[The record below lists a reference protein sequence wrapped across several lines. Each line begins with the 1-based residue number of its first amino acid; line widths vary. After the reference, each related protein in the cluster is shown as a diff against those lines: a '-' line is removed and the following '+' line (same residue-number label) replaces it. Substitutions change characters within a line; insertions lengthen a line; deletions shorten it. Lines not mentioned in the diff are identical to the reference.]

1 MRMVFANSTVMEPI
15 QESFLGSPTAGMV
28 INLCRGEL
36 SRIEI
41 LDSAGVRVDSALW
54 AGDLGAGTVIL
65 STPLHLDAYEL
76 PLIIRHYKRAKGDG

>member
-1 MRMVFANSTVMEPI
+1 MYLVFANSNVMDPI
-15 QESFLGSPTAGMV
+15 HETFLGSPTAGMV

-41 LDSAGVRVDSALW
+41 LDGAGVRVDSAMW
-54 AGDLGAGTVIL
+54 TGDLGAGTVIL

-76 PLIIRHYKRAKGDG
+76 PLVIRHYKQVKGDD